1 MEIKRAGS
9 QASTRGSS
17 DYFTGT
23 VRVDPLFRRPLP
35 HASLAR
41 LSRSNPVRGRRGTRT
56 RSDRRS

>member
-23 VRVDPLFRRPLP
+23 VRVDPLFQAPAP
-35 HASLAR
+35 AY
-41 LSRSNPVRGRRGTRT
+41 VEWTEQV
-56 RSDRRS
+56 SDDQYRAEQSAN